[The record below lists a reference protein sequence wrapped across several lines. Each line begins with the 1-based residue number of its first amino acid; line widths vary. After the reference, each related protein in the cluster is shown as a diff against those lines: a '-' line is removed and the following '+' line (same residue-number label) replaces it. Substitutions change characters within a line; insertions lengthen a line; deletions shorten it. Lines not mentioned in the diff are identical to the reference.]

1 MLCQTLTKTTTNK
14 TNMKLALRC
23 GETIKYLNLD
33 KNKIKIKRITLLNP
47 DTVFA
52 LANFHLSV
60 KEIWR

>member
-1 MLCQTLTKTTTNK
+1 
-14 TNMKLALRC
+14 MKLALRC